1 MLKVNSF
8 ASTAPRL
15 NNAVKTKL
23 TPNSLKYVK
32 NNTFDEVKIP
42 NVEFLNSDNDKNIIA
57 MLQDSFGF
65 NKAKD
70 AVTIASENMKR
81 FWQKVQK

>member
-8 ASTAPRL
+8 ASNAAITH
-15 NNAVKTKL
+15 NAVRPQL
-23 TPNSLKYVK
+23 APESLKYVR

-42 NVEFLNSDNDKNIIA
+42 NVEFLNSDNDKRVIA
-57 MLQDSFGF
+57 MLQDSFSF

-81 FWQKVQK
+81 LWQIVQK